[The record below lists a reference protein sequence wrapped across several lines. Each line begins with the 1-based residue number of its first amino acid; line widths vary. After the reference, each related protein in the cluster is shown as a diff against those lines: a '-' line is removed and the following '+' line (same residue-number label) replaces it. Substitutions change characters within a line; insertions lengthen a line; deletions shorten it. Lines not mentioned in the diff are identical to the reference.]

1 MNYVVVPAPN
11 AGLSALLAVPGLLVI
26 LFGAKQLIALRPVAS
41 ASVEPL
47 SSKSRNWR
55 IYQWLLGCTSM
66 SVGLVHLAVVAL
78 TRSLGPLEG
87 ARALGIVYFL
97 MALLVLAVTFHHSK
111 NGFVSTR
118 MGRVYVGLIAASFTY
133 GGIWYYLH

>member
-1 MNYVVVPAPN
+1 
-11 AGLSALLAVPGLLVI
+11 
-26 LFGAKQLIALRPVAS
+26 
-41 ASVEPL
+41 
-47 SSKSRNWR
+47 
-55 IYQWLLGCTSM
+55 M

-97 MALLVLAVTFHHSK
+97 MALLVLAVTFHHAK

-133 GGIWYYLH
+133 GEPPRLLRRLFSLRGLSYEEVEQVLARSP